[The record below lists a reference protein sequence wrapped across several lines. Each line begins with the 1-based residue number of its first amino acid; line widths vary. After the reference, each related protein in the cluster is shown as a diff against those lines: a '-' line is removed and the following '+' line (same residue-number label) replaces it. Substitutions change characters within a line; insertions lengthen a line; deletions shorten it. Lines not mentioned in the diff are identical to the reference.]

1 MKLPAKNEL
10 LRIIAA
16 AGITLLAV
24 ALAVMFFMWVFSSP
38 DREHRR
44 VQLLP
49 VSSSTERSRS
59 ISASWRSIL
68 RTSRPVIANSTMMP
82 VKATENPIICS
93 TAVSTFSYFI
103 TWPPPHRPSELP
115 FPRVILNHSTN
126 LPTLY
131 ELTKL
136 TDAMLDDERPHAA
149 RGWERGHAF
158 LSLTPR

>member
-1 MKLPAKNEL
+1 MKLPAMNEL

-59 ISASWRSIL
+59 DFRELAIDFAHFQD
-68 RTSRPVIANSTMMP
+68 
-82 VKATENPIICS
+82 C
-93 TAVSTFSYFI
+93 
-103 TWPPPHRPSELP
+103 HRQQHDDAGQSH
-115 FPRVILNHSTN
+115 RKSNHMLN
-126 LPTLY
+126 
-131 ELTKL
+131 
-136 TDAMLDDERPHAA
+136 R
-149 RGWERGHAF
+149 
-158 LSLTPR
+158 LSLGRRRIDHRNCLSPE